1 MDTLTSETVNFLNKY
16 LSPTF
21 RQHVEE
27 AFYEK
32 INTNASLAEVI
43 KDPLFL
49 SHPLNHVSL
58 FSDHGVVHV
67 RDVTQRLLILLDQLN
82 GIHFAK
88 RNAARLEFMKGYG
101 AMLAYVHDIGML
113 EVKSLDD
120 DMHSQT
126 AAQMIYNDFFD
137 KQISLLWEENSGNVA
152 WRITRLAYKKAL
164 VQPPKHILQEMLALC
179 GAHAK
184 EVIPIDVFN
193 HPAALRR
200 TLQEM
205 IGYSLRYQWLQLQL
219 EQAEN
224 QMRAAQHL
232 DPKQREKYVVR
243 KQQAEEALSE
253 KEVSKDLNDFLKI
266 YYQDFWQ
273 ESFQWLITENEEA
286 RELVDD
292 VLDTLRTLRVAN
304 ASRQRGAKLRAT
316 GEHQIFLDHQSGNAI
331 YAINAGQKLFLLE
344 SKNTLLAGEVNLS
357 GTEFTQAGDLRI
369 SFYCGHFADNEA
381 TDRAVFNAAA
391 AINEVQE
398 DMIGN
403 FLRPPAGSEN
413 GSGDYLKKWKTTYIL
428 LENSDDNPDFSSR
441 VKAQLILLNPQLKE
455 AIRIVP
461 SLQNA
466 AEQERERYLNAN
478 DLKWNLKIE
487 NEMLEKIANSG
498 HKVINTR
505 TEEAFR
511 DVKSAAIPAGEILM
525 QAGTL
530 ASFVYVPLGEGL
542 IGYPLGGY
550 TPFHAIPYVP
560 LGNVGVIRGD
570 TRNATVVAEKVVEI
584 LMIPREVYLKYWHNT
599 YSEVEFISLMKEI
612 QLVSGV
618 VVIPAAQGSKEY

>member
-1 MDTLTSETVNFLNKY
+1 MDTQSSETLNFLNKY
-16 LSPTF
+16 LSITF
-21 RQHVEE
+21 RQRVEE

-32 INTNASLAEVI
+32 INANARLAEAI

-49 SHPLNHVSL
+49 SHPLRHVSL

-67 RDVTQRLLILLDQLN
+67 RDVTQRLLMLLEQLN

-88 RNAARLEFMKGYG
+88 RNITRLEFMKGYG

-113 EVKSLDD
+113 QVKSSDY
-120 DMHSQT
+120 DMHPHA
-126 AAQMIYNDFFD
+126 AAQMIYNNFFD

-152 WRITRLAYKKAL
+152 WRITHLAYKKAL
-164 VQPPKHILQEMLALC
+164 TQPPIHILQEMLALC

-184 EVIPIDVFN
+184 EIIPIDLLN
-193 HPAALRR
+193 HPAELRR
-200 TLQEM
+200 ALQEM
-205 IGYSLRYQWLQLQL
+205 IGYSLGYQWLKFQL

-224 QMRAAQHL
+224 RLRAAQHL
-232 DPKQREKYVVR
+232 DPKQREKYAAQ
-243 KQQAEEALSE
+243 KLEAEETLNKALSE

-273 ESFQWLITENEEA
+273 ESFQWLVTENAEA

-316 GEHQIFLDHQSGNAI
+316 GEHQIFLDHQSGNVI
-331 YAINAGQKLFLLE
+331 YAINANQKLFLLE

-369 SFYCGHFADNEA
+369 SFYCGHFVDNEA
-381 TDRAVFNAAA
+381 IDRAIFNAAV
-391 AINEVQE
+391 AINEVQK
-398 DMIGN
+398 DMIGS
-403 FLRPPAGSEN
+403 FSRPPAGIDN
-413 GSGDYLKKWKTTYIL
+413 GSQDYLKKWKTVYIL
-428 LENSDDNPDFSSR
+428 LENCDDNPDFSTR

-455 AIRIVP
+455 AIRVVP

-466 AEQERERYLNAN
+466 AEQERERYLNAD
-478 DLKWNLKIE
+478 DLKWNLKTE

-498 HKVINTR
+498 HKIVNMHAQ
-505 TEEAFR
+505 EAFR
-511 DVKSAAIPAGEILM
+511 DVKSAPIAAGEILM

-550 TPFHAIPYVP
+550 TPFHAVPYVP
-560 LGNVGVIRGD
+560 LGNVGVIRAD
-570 TRNATVVAEKVVEI
+570 IRNSTVIAESPVEI
-584 LMIPREVYLKYWHNT
+584 LMIPREIYLKYWHNT
-599 YSEVEFISLMKEI
+599 YCETEFVALMKEI
-612 QLVSGV
+612 QLASD
-618 VVIPAAQGSKEY
+618 IK